1 MVDLLF
7 SIELGI
13 VAGFLPV
20 YLGLVPALFLRRV
33 SGAWRSLLVSFSTGV
48 LLFLFVD
55 VTSTALTLAKSFGA
69 NAILLGAGLVLGL
82 FSPAVLADRTLG
94 AGRSKKMSRKIFTAF
109 VVASA
114 IGIHNFG
121 EGLALGSAYA
131 AGAVG
136 LTFILVLGFALH
148 NGTEG
153 MAIVGPVAS
162 EPIQRRQSITMGFL
176 AGFPTIVGSLTGAL
190 LYSNAIGTLFFAI
203 ASGALLYVIFELVAM
218 VHAEERAKRLFTGIV
233 IGFVFMYL
241 TDLLLTI

>member
-1 MVDLLF
+1 M
-7 SIELGI
+7 
-13 VAGFLPV
+13 
-20 YLGLVPALFLRRV
+20 
-33 SGAWRSLLVSFSTGV
+33 VSFSTGV

-162 EPIQRRQSITMGFL
+162 EPIQRRQSVTMGFL